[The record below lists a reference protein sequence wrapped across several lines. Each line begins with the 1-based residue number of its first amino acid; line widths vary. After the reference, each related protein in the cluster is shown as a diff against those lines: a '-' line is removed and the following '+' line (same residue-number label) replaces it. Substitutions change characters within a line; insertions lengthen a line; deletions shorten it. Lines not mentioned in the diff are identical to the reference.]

1 MTTFRPVDSK
11 REEYRKYLERA
22 GVMES
27 LTRVLV
33 SLYEEQDKGIDA
45 LEYVRNHLLE
55 NHPSQ
60 NSTEEELRAQVARLV
75 TENNMLRKRLSQYE
89 EVPPPMAVSSPSKS
103 QTLQRSDVGGSIHSG
118 QSKMSKVSGSSRGN
132 PPSEKSLE
140 HQGSANS
147 IHKD

>member
-1 MTTFRPVDSK
+1 MTFRPVDSK

-22 GVMES
+22 GVMET

-60 NSTEEELRAQVARLV
+60 NSTEEELKAQIARLV

-89 EVPPPMAVSSPSKS
+89 EVPPPAAVASPSKS
-103 QTLQRSDVGGSIHSG
+103 QTHHKSDVASVHSG
-118 QSKMSKVSGSSRGN
+118 QSKTSKVSNFSRNN
-132 PPSEKSLE
+132 PSSEKSLE
-140 HQGSANS
+140 HHGSPS
-147 IHKD
+147 SSLKE